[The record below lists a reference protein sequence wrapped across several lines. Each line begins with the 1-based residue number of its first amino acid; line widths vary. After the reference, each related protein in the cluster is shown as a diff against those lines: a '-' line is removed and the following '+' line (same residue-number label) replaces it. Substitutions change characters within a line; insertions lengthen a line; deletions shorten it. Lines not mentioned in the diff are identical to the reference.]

1 MYVSNFQPGAVTFAR
16 RVFFWAGVYGLIVL
30 LPQYFMEQRIGID
43 YPPAITHPEHFYGF
57 IGLAVAWQLAFLAIS
72 RNPMRLRPMM
82 LVAVVEKYSFAI
94 PTAVLL
100 YTGRAPWALAPLAA
114 IDATLGVL
122 FLVSYWRC
130 REPR

>member
-1 MYVSNFQPGAVTFAR
+1 MQTATPFFAK

-30 LPQYFMEQRIGID
+30 LPQYFMEERIGLD

-57 IGLAVAWQLAFLAIS
+57 IGLAVAWQLAFLAIA
-72 RNPMRLRPMM
+72 RDPLRLRPVM
-82 LVAVVEKYSFAI
+82 LAAVVEKFSFAI

-100 YTGRAPWALAPLAA
+100 LGGRAPWALAPLAG
-114 IDATLGVL
+114 IDAMLGVL

-130 REPR
+130 REPH

>member
-1 MYVSNFQPGAVTFAR
+1 MPTTTPVFAK

-30 LPQYFMEQRIGID
+30 LPQYFMEQQIGLD

-57 IGLAVAWQLAFLAIS
+57 IGLAVAWQLAFLAIA
-72 RNPMRLRPMM
+72 RDPVRLRPVM

-100 YTGRAPWALAPLAA
+100 YNGRAPLALAPLAA
-114 IDATLGVL
+114 IDAILGVL

-130 REPR
+130 SETR

>member
-1 MYVSNFQPGAVTFAR
+1 MSTAMPVFAK

-30 LPQYFMEQRIGID
+30 LPQYFMEQQIGLD

-57 IGLAVAWQLAFLAIS
+57 IGLAVAWQLAFLAIA
-72 RNPMRLRPMM
+72 RDPVRLRPVM

-100 YTGRAPWALAPLAA
+100 YHGRAPLALAPLAA
-114 IDATLGVL
+114 IDAILGVL

-130 REPR
+130 SAAR

>member
-1 MYVSNFQPGAVTFAR
+1 MPTTNPVFAK

-30 LPQYFMEQRIGID
+30 LPQYFMEQRIGLD

-57 IGLAVAWQLAFLAIS
+57 IGLAVAWQLAFLAIA
-72 RNPMRLRPMM
+72 RDPQRLRPVM
-82 LVAVVEKYSFAI
+82 LAAVVEKYSFAI

-100 YTGRAPWALAPLAA
+100 FNERAPWALAPLAG

-122 FLVSYWRC
+122 FLVAYWRC
-130 REPR
+130 REAR

>member
-1 MYVSNFQPGAVTFAR
+1 MPVTTPVFAK

-30 LPQYFMEQRIGID
+30 LPQYFMEQQIGLD

-57 IGLAVAWQLAFLAIS
+57 IGLAVAWQLAFLAIA
-72 RNPMRLRPMM
+72 RDPVRLRPVM

-100 YTGRAPWALAPLAA
+100 YNGRAPLALAPLAA
-114 IDATLGVL
+114 IDAILGVL

-130 REPR
+130 SETR

>member
-1 MYVSNFQPGAVTFAR
+1 MTMQTTTPVFAK

-30 LPQYFMEQRIGID
+30 LPQYFMEQRIGLD

-72 RNPMRLRPMM
+72 RDPLRLRPVM
-82 LVAVVEKYSFAI
+82 LAAVVEKYSFAI

-100 YTGRAPWALAPLAA
+100 YTGRAPWALAPLAG

-130 REPR
+130 RETR